1 MDKLLHFIVGMAIAA
16 APLEKPEHAL
26 MLAVAAGIAKEAYDN
41 RNKKT
46 HTADSKDAM
55 ATAAGAL
62 MVFVY
67 RVEF

>member
-16 APLEKPEHAL
+16 APLEKPEHAFL
-26 MLAVAAGIAKEAYDN
+26 LAVAAGIAKEAYDN

-46 HTADSKDAM
+46 HTADSRDAM